1 VNISRKFGYDFALVR
16 TAIEVNER
24 QMDLI
29 GVKIRSAVGG
39 DLAGR
44 VVAVWGLTFKAG
56 TADLRNSPAAEIT
69 RRLAADGTLVQ
80 AYDPSVHSQR
90 PELSENVTVHSDRY
104 VACRNAEVLVV
115 LTEWEEFRSSDVDK
129 VRSELAQ
136 PNIVDGRSV
145 LDPAILRRQAF
156 RYVGLG
162 RP

>member
-1 VNISRKFGYDFALVR
+1 
-16 TAIEVNER
+16 
-24 QMDLI
+24 
-29 GVKIRSAVGG
+29 
-39 DLAGR
+39 

-56 TADLRNSPAAEIT
+56 TDDLRNSPAVEIT
-69 RRLAADGTLVQ
+69 RRLAAEGALVQ
-80 AYDPSVHSQR
+80 AYDPSVHSQC

-115 LTEWEEFRSSDVDK
+115 LTEWEEFRSSDFDK

-136 PNIVDGRSV
+136 PNIVDGRNV

-156 RYVGLG
+156 RHVGLG